1 MASSVKIVA
10 VALDFDG
17 VIANLEVDWNDV
29 IRKISKIAG
38 QDIKSLLTFYEAN
51 FGVPIYQKVS
61 AEIENIE
68 LEALKKTQLVP
79 FVAEF
84 LKSLQEKQMPV
95 YVVSMQTAKVI
106 QVFLDQQGLSSYVK
120 EVVTRDRFPSKRA
133 QVDYVT
139 KTVGGRVL
147 LVDDLKRNLI
157 SCQDLNVMCFHFQ
170 RTKKPKDAKK
180 SWDRILEYIK

>member
-17 VIANLEVDWNDV
+17 VIANLEVDWNEV
-29 IRKISKIAG
+29 IRKISKTAG

-68 LEALKKTQLVP
+68 LEALKNTQLVP
-79 FVAEF
+79 FIGEF

-106 QVFLDQQGLSSYVK
+106 QVYLNQQGLSSYIK

-139 KTVGGRVL
+139 KTAGGRVL
-147 LVDDLKRNLI
+147 FVDDLKRNLI
-157 SCQDLNVMCFHFQ
+157 SCQGLNVECFHFQ
-170 RTKKPKDAKK
+170 RTKKPKDAQK
-180 SWDRILEYIK
+180 SWDKILELIK